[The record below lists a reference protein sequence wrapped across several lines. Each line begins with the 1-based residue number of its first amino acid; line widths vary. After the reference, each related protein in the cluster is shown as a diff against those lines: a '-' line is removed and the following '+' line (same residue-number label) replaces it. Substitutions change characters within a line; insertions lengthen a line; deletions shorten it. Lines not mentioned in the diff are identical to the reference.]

1 MAKQANRM
9 MIGGFVVTAI
19 FLFMISLVVFG
30 SGRFFNRTETFV
42 LHFDGSIKGLQV
54 GSPVLF
60 QGVQI
65 GSVTSIVI
73 QTHEDDLKA
82 SIPVTIQ
89 IEPQK
94 FEMGSSRRALTTPEE
109 TLPQLIALGLR
120 GVLTLQSFITG
131 QLMIEFDFYPDSQ
144 AVYRDT
150 DKEYIEIPTIKS
162 STERLAQS
170 LQQLDIEGL
179 EKDVKSV
186 LEGISQLV
194 NDPDMFAAVRSLSE
208 TMQKIQLLVE
218 KLDTRL
224 DRMADGVDTTLAEAN
239 NLVDNVNR
247 RVDALADR
255 LEETLVDVDTLVNN
269 INSRVDP
276 LATGTE
282 TAIRAYTQLAEDTDV
297 KLQNLM
303 SDLDETLLAARDIM
317 SPDATLMVDLRTTL
331 EEISDAARSFR
342 LLADYLAQHPEA
354 LIQGKT
360 N

>member
-186 LEGISQLV
+186 LEGI
-194 NDPDMFAAVRSLSE
+194 
-208 TMQKIQLLVE
+208 
-218 KLDTRL
+218 
-224 DRMADGVDTTLAEAN
+224 
-239 NLVDNVNR
+239 DNVNR